1 MIRPALCT
9 YEISDLVGKRF
20 KERNQVK
27 EKKEP
32 KVKQCPQCYQE
43 MVGIRCKCGYEVPMK
58 ERLQTDNQELQK
70 ITKAT
75 KEDKSELLGQ
85 FQLYAAQKRYQ
96 AGYAAHLYRQKFG
109 VWPKVQPTQAK
120 AVSEDVMNF
129 IKYTW
134 IKRAKGNARSV
145 SRAA

>member
-1 MIRPALCT
+1 
-9 YEISDLVGKRF
+9 
-20 KERNQVK
+20 
-27 EKKEP
+27 
-32 KVKQCPQCYQE
+32 
-43 MVGIRCKCGYEVPMK
+43 MK

-75 KEDKSELLGQ
+75 KEDKSEWLGQ

-109 VWPKVQPTQAK
+109 VWPKVQPTPAK

-134 IKRAKGNARSV
+134 IKRAKGNARAV